1 MAIEKDDVSRGTPPL
16 GDLGPLLEVDMD
28 MLEDRLARMNDKDR
42 KKLLDMMDR
51 YAVMIKRTSD
61 E

>member
-1 MAIEKDDVSRGTPPL
+1 MAIEKVDVPRGTPPL
-16 GDLGPLLEVDMD
+16 DDLGPLLEVDMD
-28 MLEDRLARMNDKDR
+28 MLEDRLARMNEKDR

-51 YAVMIKRTSD
+51 YAVMIKRTPD